1 MFMKWIAAFLLLAV
15 TACGFTPLYATLDDK
30 QVTNKTAEINIVP
43 IDNYMGYLL
52 QTNLRNQLNPEQ
64 IKAPQNYDLIV
75 TLPEP
80 LISDQNIQE
89 DFFSSRERI
98 IQKAD
103 YKLIDRKTKQVL
115 IDTTTS
121 ATGSYNITLEPY
133 ATYMSKERV
142 RENLIKI
149 LAQTISTHV
158 ISYMR
163 KEVHS

>member
-1 MFMKWIAAFLLLAV
+1 MKWIAAFLLLAV

-98 IQKAD
+98 IQKAN

-163 KEVHS
+163 KEVRS

>member
-1 MFMKWIAAFLLLAV
+1 MMTKWIGAFALLFL
-15 TACGFTPLYATLDDK
+15 TACGLTPLYATLDDRS
-30 QVTNKTAEINIVP
+30 VTDKTAEINIAP

-52 QTNLRNQLNPEQ
+52 QTDLRNQLNPEQ

-75 TLPEP
+75 TLPDP

-89 DFFSSRERI
+89 DFFSSRERM
-98 IQKAD
+98 IQKAN
-103 YKLIDRKTKQVL
+103 YKLVDRKTKEVL
-115 IDTTTS
+115 IDTSTS

-158 ISYMR
+158 ISYIR
-163 KEVHS
+163 KEVKQ

>member
-1 MFMKWIAAFLLLAV
+1 MKWIAAFLLLAV

-64 IKAPQNYDLIV
+64 IKASQNYDLIV

-98 IQKAD
+98 IQKAN

>member
-1 MFMKWIAAFLLLAV
+1 MITKWIGAFALLFL
-15 TACGFTPLYATLDDK
+15 TACSMTPLYATLDDRS
-30 QVTNKTAEINIVP
+30 VTDKTAEINIAP

-52 QTNLRNQLNPEQ
+52 QTDLRNQLNPEQ

-75 TLPEP
+75 MLPEP

-89 DFFSSRERI
+89 DFFSSRERM
-98 IQKAD
+98 IQKAN
-103 YKLIDRKTKQVL
+103 YKLVDRKTKEVL
-115 IDTTTS
+115 IDTSTS

-158 ISYMR
+158 ISYIR
-163 KEVHS
+163 KEVKQ

>member
-64 IKAPQNYDLIV
+64 IKASQNYDLIV

-98 IQKAD
+98 IQKAN

-163 KEVHS
+163 KEVRS

>member
-1 MFMKWIAAFLLLAV
+1 MITKWIGAFALLFL
-15 TACGFTPLYATLDDK
+15 TACGVTPLYATLDDRS
-30 QVTNKTAEINIVP
+30 VTDKTAEINIAP

-52 QTNLRNQLNPEQ
+52 QTDLRNQLNPEQ

-89 DFFSSRERI
+89 DFFSSRERM
-98 IQKAD
+98 IQKAN
-103 YKLIDRKTKQVL
+103 YKLVDRKTKEVL
-115 IDTTTS
+115 IDTSTS

-158 ISYMR
+158 ISYIR
-163 KEVHS
+163 KEVKQ

>member
-1 MFMKWIAAFLLLAV
+1 MMIKWIAAFSLLFV
-15 TACGFTPLYATLDDK
+15 TACGFTPLYATSDDRP
-30 QVTNKTAEINIVP
+30 VTDKTAEINIVP

-52 QTNLRNQLNPEQ
+52 QTDLRNQLNPEQ

-103 YKLIDRKTKQVL
+103 YKLVDRKTQKVL
-115 IDTTTS
+115 INTTTS

-158 ISYMR
+158 ISYVR
-163 KEVHS
+163 KEVQQ

>member
-1 MFMKWIAAFLLLAV
+1 MITKWIGAFALLFL
-15 TACGFTPLYATLDDK
+15 TACSMTPLYATLDDRS
-30 QVTNKTAEINIVP
+30 VTDKTAEINIAP

-52 QTNLRNQLNPEQ
+52 QTDLRNQLNPEQ

-89 DFFSSRERI
+89 DFFSSRERM
-98 IQKAD
+98 IQKAN
-103 YKLIDRKTKQVL
+103 YKLVDRKTKEVL
-115 IDTTTS
+115 IDTSTS

-158 ISYMR
+158 ISYIR
-163 KEVHS
+163 KEVKQ

>member
-64 IKAPQNYDLIV
+64 IKASQNYDLIV

-98 IQKAD
+98 IQKAN

>member
-1 MFMKWIAAFLLLAV
+1 MMTKWIGAFALLFL
-15 TACGFTPLYATLDDK
+15 TACSMTPLYATLDDRS
-30 QVTNKTAEINIVP
+30 VTDKTAEINIAP

-52 QTNLRNQLNPEQ
+52 QTDLRNQLNPEQ

-75 TLPEP
+75 TLPDP

-89 DFFSSRERI
+89 DFFSSRERM
-98 IQKAD
+98 IQKAN
-103 YKLIDRKTKQVL
+103 YKLVDRKTKEVL
-115 IDTTTS
+115 IDTSTS

-158 ISYMR
+158 ISYIR
-163 KEVHS
+163 KEVKQ

>member
-1 MFMKWIAAFLLLAV
+1 MIKKWIGAFALLFL
-15 TACGFTPLYATLDDK
+15 TACSMTPLYATLDDRS
-30 QVTNKTAEINIVP
+30 VTDKTAEINIAP

-52 QTNLRNQLNPEQ
+52 QTDLRNQLNPEQ

-89 DFFSSRERI
+89 DFFSSRERM
-98 IQKAD
+98 IQKAN
-103 YKLIDRKTKQVL
+103 YKLVDRKTKEVL
-115 IDTTTS
+115 IDTSTS

-158 ISYMR
+158 ISYIR
-163 KEVHS
+163 KEVKQ

>member
-98 IQKAD
+98 IQKAN

-163 KEVHS
+163 KEVRS

>member
-1 MFMKWIAAFLLLAV
+1 MAYKFIALIALLCA
-15 TACGFTPLYATLDDK
+15 TACGFTPLYATLDER
-30 QVTNKTAEINIVP
+30 QVTDKTAQINIVP
-43 IDNYMGYLL
+43 IDNYKGYLL
-52 QTNLRNQLNPEQ
+52 QTDLRNKLNPEQ
-64 IKAPQNYDLIV
+64 LKAQPKYDLYV

-98 IQKAD
+98 IQRAN
-103 YKLIDRKTKQVL
+103 YKLVDRQTKKVL
-115 IDTTTS
+115 LDTSTS

-142 RENLIKI
+142 QENLLKI

-158 ISYMR
+158 ISYIR
-163 KEVHS
+163 KEGQS